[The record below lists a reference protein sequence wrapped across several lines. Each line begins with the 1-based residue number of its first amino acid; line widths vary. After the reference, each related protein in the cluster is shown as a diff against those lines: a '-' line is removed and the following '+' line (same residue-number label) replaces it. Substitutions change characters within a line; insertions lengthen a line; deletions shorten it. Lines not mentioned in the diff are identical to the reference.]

1 MSNAWNQTHRI
12 KILVVGPSMTPNIV
26 SGVIKGSITISRCRI

>member
-1 MSNAWNQTHRI
+1 
-12 KILVVGPSMTPNIV
+12 MTPNIV